1 MRQDGR
7 ENNRF
12 REMKII
18 PGYIE
23 NVPGSVFMEQGLTRI
38 ICTATYENRVPH
50 FLRESSKG
58 WISAEYSML
67 PGSTGN
73 KRNQREREKRNN
85 RNIEIQRFLGRALRD
100 TFDLKS
106 IKGMTIYIDT
116 DVLQADG
123 STRCAA
129 LNCGMIAL
137 AKSLK
142 YLLYENLIAD
152 LPEME
157 IISAVSIG
165 IKGDDILVDLTF
177 AEDAIADADINII
190 SSEKGNI
197 VEVQAF
203 AEVKT
208 IAKEIFHKAI
218 DIGVEKN
225 LEIIKILKAYIG
237 V

>member
-12 REMKII
+12 RELKII
-18 PGYIE
+18 PGYID
-23 NVPGSVFMEQGLTRI
+23 NTPGSVFMEQGLNKI
-38 ICTATYENRVPH
+38 ICTATYENRVPY
-50 FLRESSKG
+50 FLRESNKG
-58 WISAEYSML
+58 WVSAEYSML

-85 RNIEIQRFLGRALRD
+85 RNIEIQRFIGRALRD
-100 TFDLKS
+100 TFDLKA
-106 IKGMTIYIDT
+106 IKGINIYIDT
-116 DVLQADG
+116 DVMQADG

-137 AKSLK
+137 VRSLK
-142 YLLYENLIAD
+142 YLLYENLIAA

-165 IKGDDILVDLTF
+165 IKDDDILVDLTF
-177 AEDAIADADINII
+177 AEDTIVDADINII

-203 AEVKT
+203 AEIKT
-208 IAKEIFHKAI
+208 VAKETFHRAI

-225 LEIIKILKAYIG
+225 LEIIKILKTYIG
-237 V
+237 